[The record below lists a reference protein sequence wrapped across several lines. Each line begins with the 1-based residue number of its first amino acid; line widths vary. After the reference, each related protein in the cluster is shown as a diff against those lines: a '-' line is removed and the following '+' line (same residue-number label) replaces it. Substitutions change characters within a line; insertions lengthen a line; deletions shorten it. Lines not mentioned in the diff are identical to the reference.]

1 MAFLDEVGKA
11 LGKAQQGLTDAAQT
25 ISSAAQETRES
36 IARERSEKAAQKE
49 TERQLE
55 QERIAEAA
63 HKCPRCGEP
72 LKGFSA
78 VCPLCGYEIRN
89 ATTASAIKELTEEI
103 NRLNQRRNTVADAL
117 AAKISGRHTN
127 PTDEKI
133 ASLIQN
139 FVVPNS
145 KEDIFEFMILAAGY
159 MDANFL
165 AGKQKVSEVA
175 DIVIKAWASK
185 FDQTFQKAWLSF
197 GQDEDFIKI
206 QELHDQK
213 IQEIK
218 DAKRFSLFRRR

>member
-1 MAFLDEVGKA
+1 MALLDEVGKA
-11 LGKAQQGLTDAAQT
+11 LGKAQQGLVDAAQT
-25 ISSAAQETRES
+25 INSAAQETRES
-36 IARERSEKAAQKE
+36 IARDRLEKAAQKE

-55 QERIAEAA
+55 QEKLAEAA

-89 ATTASAIKELTEEI
+89 ATTASAIKELTKEI
-103 NRLNQRRNTVADAL
+103 NRLNQRRNTVADAIASKL
-117 AAKISGRHTN
+117 SGRHAN

-159 MDANFL
+159 MDANYL
-165 AGKQKVSEVA
+165 AGKRKISDVA
-175 DIVIKAWASK
+175 DIVIDAWASK
-185 FDQTFQKAWLSF
+185 FDQAFQKAWLSF
-197 GQDEDFIKI
+197 GQDEDFSKI
-206 QELHDQK
+206 LELHDQK

-218 DAKRFSLFRRR
+218 DAKRLSIFRRK